1 MNPRTA
7 VWPRITR
14 IQTDKNP
21 CASVSSVAHDLFAVT
36 VATALL
42 LSVTAP
48 VCIAYPLD
56 GYDYT
61 GIRRLEHTRTLQA
74 QRPVLPPGATL
85 PLAAVLPSGIDA
97 TALPPADPVWSA
109 ELTRMLGADADRY
122 GVAVIDLS
130 DPENLRYAAHQP
142 DYRANVGSVGKVLVL
157 LAWTQK
163 LADWYPQDLA
173 ARERVLRETRATA
186 DRYIDHDVH
195 KVPILPTVGAGPA
208 RWRTLRHG
216 DEGSLWEYL
225 DWMISASSNA
235 AGSMVMQQLAAAER
249 FGPGFAAGADP
260 AAARLAALTAAERG
274 RAMVDAM
281 LRPLAAA
288 GLDATRMRQTSL
300 FTHRG
305 KQLMPGQSSYA
316 TPRDLLQLLALI
328 EANRFV
334 DAWSSREA
342 KRLLY
347 TTQKR
352 IRYASHPVLNPAAVY
367 FKSGSLYI
375 CQPEPGY
382 VCGKYRGN
390 KINQLASL
398 ALIEYPARAPQ
409 LRYGVAVMSN
419 VLRKN
424 SAVAHQTLAL
434 RIHRM
439 IEARHAE
446 RLKKIREA
454 ETALPPATVEDAEG
468 RHADED

>member
-1 MNPRTA
+1 MNRTIVRSLA
-7 VWPRITR
+7 RPLLGLLLT
-14 IQTDKNP
+14 
-21 CASVSSVAHDLFAVT
+21 SVAPASLG
-36 VATALL
+36 
-42 LSVTAP
+42 
-48 VCIAYPLD
+48 YPLD
-56 GYDYT
+56 GYEYS

-74 QRPVLPPGATL
+74 QRAVLPPGATL
-85 PLAAVLPSGIDA
+85 PLGAVLPSGIDA
-97 TALPPADPVWSA
+97 TTLPPPDPDWSA
-109 ELTRMLGADADRY
+109 ELKRMLGEDADRY
-122 GVAVIDLS
+122 GVAVLDLS
-130 DPENLRYAAHQP
+130 DPEDLRYAAHQP
-142 DYRANVGSVGKVLVL
+142 DYRANVGSVGKVLAL
-157 LAWTQK
+157 LAWMQK

-173 ARERVLRETRATA
+173 ARERVLRETRVTA
-186 DRYIDHDVH
+186 DAYIDHDVH
-195 KVPILPTVGAGPA
+195 KMPILHTVGAGPA
-208 RWRTLRHG
+208 TWRTLRHG
-216 DEGSLWEYL
+216 DEGSLWEYM

-249 FGPGFAAGADP
+249 FGPGFAAGAEP
-260 AAARLAALTAAERG
+260 AASRLAALSATERG
-274 RAMVDAM
+274 RAMLDAM

-288 GLDATRMRQTSL
+288 GLDPEHIRQGSL

-316 TPRDLLQLLALI
+316 TPRDLLQLIALI
-328 EANRFV
+328 ESNRFV

-352 IRYASHPVLNPAAVY
+352 IRYASHPVLKPAAVY

-375 CQPEPGY
+375 CQPEPDY

-398 ALIEYPARAPQ
+398 ALIEYPAQAPT
-409 LRYGVAVMSN
+409 LRYAVAVMSN

-446 RLKKIREA
+446 RLKEIRDA
-454 ETALPPATVEDAEG
+454 AAALPPATVEDAEG

>member
-1 MNPRTA
+1 MNAALR
-7 VWPRITR
+7 
-14 IQTDKNP
+14 
-21 CASVSSVAHDLFAVT
+21 VA
-36 VATALL
+36 ALTL
-42 LSVTAP
+42 LSTSAAVG
-48 VCIAYPLD
+48 IGYPLD

-74 QRPVLPPGATL
+74 QRAVLPPGATL
-85 PLAAVLPSGIDA
+85 PMDAVVPSGIDA
-97 TALPPADPVWSA
+97 TTLPAPDPDWSA
-109 ELTRMLGADADRY
+109 ELTRMLGDDADRY
-122 GVAVIDLS
+122 GVAVLDLS
-130 DPENLRYAAHQP
+130 DPAHLRYAAHQP

-157 LAWTQK
+157 LAWMHK
-163 LADWYPQDLA
+163 LADWYPQDIA
-173 ARERVLRETRATA
+173 ARERVLRDTRVVA
-186 DRYIDHDVH
+186 DGYIDYDVH
-195 KVPILPTVGAGPA
+195 KVPIHTVGAGPA
-208 RWRTLRHG
+208 RWRTLHHG
-216 DEGSLWEYL
+216 DEGSLWEYM

-249 FGPGFAAGADP
+249 FGPGFASGAEP
-260 AAARLAALTAAERG
+260 AAARLATLSAAARG
-274 RAMVDAM
+274 RAMLDAM
-281 LRPLAAA
+281 LRPLAAV
-288 GLDATRMRQTSL
+288 GLDPQRIRQTSL

-305 KQLMPGQSSYA
+305 KRLMPGQSSYA

-328 EANRFV
+328 EAKRFV
-334 DAWSSREA
+334 DPWSSREA

-375 CQPEPGY
+375 CEPEPGY

-398 ALIEYPARAPQ
+398 ALVEYPAQAPK
-409 LRYGVAVMSN
+409 LRYAVAVMSN

-439 IEARHAE
+439 VEARHAAAL
-446 RLKKIREA
+446 RDVPA
-454 ETALPPATVEDAEG
+454 ADLPPATQADAEG
-468 RHADED
+468 RGADED